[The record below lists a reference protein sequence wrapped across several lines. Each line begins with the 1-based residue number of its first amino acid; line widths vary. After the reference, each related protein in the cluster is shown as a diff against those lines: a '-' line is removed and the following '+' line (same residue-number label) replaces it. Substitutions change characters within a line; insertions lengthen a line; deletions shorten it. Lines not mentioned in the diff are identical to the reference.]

1 MGEPMGKTVFG
12 IVTAI
17 SIVCCTLFYAV
28 WGGKLDPG
36 NSHDIAL
43 AMISTPD
50 KPSGSG
56 GPAFDALPPSSS
68 IRPGNSVNMKPFE
81 KFPIYFIENQGQTDA
96 SAAYYVKGRD
106 KAIYFTAKGL
116 IYVLSGENEKYA
128 SSRTGIRNR
137 TYSSGSDTQR
147 KRHQPGRWVVK
158 LDFVGANADV
168 RPEGRGLTSA
178 RISYFKGRPE
188 AWKTGLKTYREV
200 VYRDLWPGIDLAY
213 EGTVNRLKYRFVVRP
228 GADPRQIRL
237 AYRGADVS
245 VTDAG
250 RLRVNTGAGGFE
262 DDTPYAYQGHG
273 DGRQTIKCAYQLDP
287 GGGSGAVIYGFEL
300 GPYDRS
306 KQLVL
311 DPAVLVYCG
320 YIGGGN
326 NDWGHGIAVDNSGNA
341 YIAGAT
347 KSDEDTFP
355 VSVGPDLTYNGGY
368 DKTDAFVA
376 KVKADGSGL
385 VYCGYIGGSKSDG
398 AGGIAVVTMT

>member
-1 MGEPMGKTVFG
+1 MGEAMGKTVFG
-12 IVTAI
+12 LGTVIAFA
-17 SIVCCTLFYAV
+17 CCTLLHAAGAEKF
-28 WGGKLDPG
+28 DPG
-36 NSHDIAL
+36 NSPGTAL
-43 AMISTPD
+43 AMIDTPD

-56 GPAFDALPPSSS
+56 GPAFDAVPPSNPVRS
-68 IRPGNSVNMKPFE
+68 GNSVNMKQFE

-128 SSRTGIRNR
+128 SSGTGIRNKA
-137 TYSSGSDTQR
+137 YSSGSDTQR

-168 RPEGRGLTSA
+168 RPEGRGLTPA

-213 EGTVNRLKYRFVVRP
+213 EGTVNRLKYKFIVRA

-237 AYRGADVS
+237 AYRGADVT

-250 RLRVNTGAGGFE
+250 RLKVSTGVGGFE
-262 DDTPYAYQGHG
+262 DDTPYAFQGHG
-273 DGRQTIKCAYQLDP
+273 DGRQTIKCAYQVDP

-300 GPYDRS
+300 G
-306 KQLVL
+306 
-311 DPAVLVYCG
+311 
-320 YIGGGN
+320 
-326 NDWGHGIAVDNSGNA
+326 
-341 YIAGAT
+341 
-347 KSDEDTFP
+347 
-355 VSVGPDLTYNGGY
+355 
-368 DKTDAFVA
+368 
-376 KVKADGSGL
+376 
-385 VYCGYIGGSKSDG
+385 
-398 AGGIAVVTMT
+398 